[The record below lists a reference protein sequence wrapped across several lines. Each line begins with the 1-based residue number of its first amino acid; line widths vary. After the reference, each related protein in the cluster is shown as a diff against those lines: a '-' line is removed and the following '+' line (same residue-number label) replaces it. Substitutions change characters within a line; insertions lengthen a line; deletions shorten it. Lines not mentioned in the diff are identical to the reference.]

1 MKMKMMILVMCAVL
15 HSPCQADPL
24 PVIASIFPLADLV
37 QQVGGEHVS
46 VVTVIPPG
54 ASPHAFEPSPGLVRK
69 ITSARIF
76 FKVGAGLEFWW
87 EKFVR
92 NAAIRPVEVVL
103 SDGVDLIQAAGHSHH
118 EDMEAAGHL
127 FGEHHAGE
135 HQEGNPHVWLDPVIA
150 AGMVSKIA
158 DSLSLADPVHADFY
172 QNRRQRC
179 LSELAALDRDIRAA
193 VSRFSS
199 RWYISA
205 HSAWDYFA
213 RRYGLQSAGAIEAS
227 PGRQPVPR
235 EIAAL
240 VSRIK
245 AHQIRAVFAEPQL
258 NSQLAALVA
267 REAGIPVVFLDP
279 VGDPHSEDRNTYIR
293 LMRTNLRTLQ
303 EVMQ

>member
-1 MKMKMMILVMCAVL
+1 MKMKMMILLLCAAL

-24 PVIASIFPLADLV
+24 PVIASIFPVADLV

-54 ASPHAFEPSPGLVRK
+54 ASPHAFEPSPGLVKK

-92 NAAIRPVEVVL
+92 NAEIRPVEVVL

-127 FGEHHAGE
+127 SGE

-179 LSELAALDRDIRAA
+179 LSELRALDQDIRAA

-199 RWYISA
+199 RWYVSA

>member
-1 MKMKMMILVMCAVL
+1 MKMKMMILLLCAAL

-24 PVIASIFPLADLV
+24 PVIASIFPVADLV

-54 ASPHAFEPSPGLVRK
+54 ASPHAFEPSPGLVKK

-92 NAAIRPVEVVL
+92 NAEIRPVEVVL
-103 SDGVDLIQAAGHSHH
+103 SDGVDLIQAAGHSHQ
-118 EDMEAAGHL
+118 EDMEAVGHL
-127 FGEHHAGE
+127 PGE

-172 QNRRQRC
+172 QKRRQRC
-179 LSELAALDRDIRAA
+179 LSELAALDQDIRAA
-193 VSRFSS
+193 VSRFTSL
-199 RWYISA
+199 WYISA

-240 VSRIK
+240 VARIK
-245 AHQIRAVFAEPQL
+245 AHQIRAVYAEPQL

-267 REAGIPVVFLDP
+267 REAGIRVVFLDP